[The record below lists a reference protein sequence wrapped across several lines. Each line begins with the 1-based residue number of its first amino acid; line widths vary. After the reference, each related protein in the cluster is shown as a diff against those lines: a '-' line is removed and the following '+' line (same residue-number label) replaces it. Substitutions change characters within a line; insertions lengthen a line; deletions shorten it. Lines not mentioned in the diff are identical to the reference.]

1 MNTEKTRMGKI
12 SYINASPVYYGLD
25 NGLLPHWL
33 EMVPDVPSA
42 LNRQIMEGG
51 IIISPISAAFY
62 AMNHRD
68 LMLLPD
74 LSISCRGRVMSVI
87 LASRYPIEALS
98 GKTVRL
104 TRDSASAAA
113 FLKMIFHQK
122 KIYPVFQTGDLSHIE
137 SVPGEVDAALV
148 IGDMALTLP
157 WQKKFE
163 YVIDLGQLWFEMTGL
178 PFVFAV
184 WVVRRTVAESD
195 PRLVQKIHDLLM
207 ASKAS
212 GNAHLDQIV
221 EVSAKKLNM
230 DQNTIRQYFDLLFCD
245 LDREKVHAMGLFF
258 DSLFDQGILA
268 ERADIRFFEDNG
280 IKIKP

>member
-42 LNRQIMEGG
+42 LNRQIMEGR

-68 LMLLPD
+68 LLLLPD

-87 LASRYPIEALS
+87 LASRYPIHALS

-104 TRDSASAAA
+104 TPDSASAAA

-122 KIYPVFQTGDLSHIE
+122 KIRPVFQTGDVSHIE
-137 SVPGEVDAALV
+137 SVFREVDAALV
-148 IGDMALTLP
+148 IGDTALTLS
-157 WQKKFE
+157 WRQKFE

-184 WVVRRTVAESD
+184 WVVRRAFAESN
-195 PRLVQKIHDLLM
+195 PQLVKKIHALLLD
-207 ASKAS
+207 SKAA
-212 GNAHLDQIV
+212 GYNHLDQIV
-221 EVSAKKLNM
+221 EASAKKLNM
-230 DQNTIRQYFDLLFCD
+230 DQNPIREYFNLLFCD
-245 LDREKVHAMGLFF
+245 LDQEKIHAMGLFF
-258 DSLFDQGILA
+258 DSLFDQGILVEKA
-268 ERADIRFFEDNG
+268 EILFFN
-280 IKIKP
+280 P

>member
-1 MNTEKTRMGKI
+1 MNTEKIRMGKI

-25 NGLLPHWL
+25 NGLLPGWL

-68 LMLLPD
+68 LLLLPD
-74 LSISCRGRVMSVI
+74 LSISCCGRVMSVI
-87 LASRYPIEALS
+87 LAGRYPIHELS

-122 KIYPVFQTGDLSHIE
+122 KIYPVFQTGDVNDIE
-137 SVPGEVDAALV
+137 SVFREVDAVLV
-148 IGDMALTLP
+148 IGDTALTLP
-157 WQKKFE
+157 WHQKFE

-184 WVVRRTVAESD
+184 WVVRRAVAESD
-195 PRLVQKIHDLLM
+195 PRLVRTIHALLL

-212 GNAHLDQIV
+212 GYDHLDRIV
-221 EVSAKKLNM
+221 EASAKKLNM
-230 DQNTIRQYFDLLFCD
+230 DQNPIKEYFDLLFCD
-245 LDREKVHAMGLFF
+245 LDKEKIQAMGMFF
-258 DSLFDQGILA
+258 DSLFDQGILSEKA
-268 ERADIRFFEDNG
+268 GVRFFN
-280 IKIKP
+280 P

>member
-1 MNTEKTRMGKI
+1 MHTEKTRMGKI

-42 LNRQIMEGG
+42 LNRQIMEGR
-51 IIISPISAAFY
+51 IVISPISAAFY
-62 AMNHRD
+62 AMNHQD
-68 LMLLPD
+68 LILLPD

-113 FLKMIFHQK
+113 FLKMIFQK
-122 KIYPVFQTGDLSHIE
+122 KKISPVFQTGNVNHIE
-137 SVPGEVDAALV
+137 SVFHEVDAALV
-148 IGDMALTLP
+148 IGDTALTLP
-157 WQKKFE
+157 WQQRFE

-184 WVVRRTVAESD
+184 WVARRSIVKSD
-195 PRLVQKIHDLLM
+195 PRLVQKIHALLL

-212 GNAHLDQIV
+212 GYDHIDQIV
-221 EVSAKKLNM
+221 EASARKLNL
-230 DQNTIRQYFDLLFCD
+230 DQNRIREYFDLLFCD
-245 LDREKVHAMGLFF
+245 LDPEKIQAMGLFF

-268 ERADIRFFEDNG
+268 KRADICFFN
-280 IKIKP
+280 PL